1 MLLRADGTGWRADVT
16 TRLVYTHDDKMM
28 YGGLGY
34 SPGNS
39 LTVLVGGKFHG
50 IVLGYSYEAY
60 TSGLGGNGSHGVFLG
75 YQLGISLTRKG
86 RNRHQSVR
94 LL

>member
-1 MLLRADGTGWRADVT
+1 MTG
-16 TRLVYTHDDKMM
+16 RLVYTHDDKMM

-60 TSGLGGNGSHGVFLG
+60 TSGL
-75 YQLGISLTRKG
+75 
-86 RNRHQSVR
+86 
-94 LL
+94 